1 MSSRIV
7 IALGLVLFALI
18 WGLQISSP
26 AYAAVSATEP
36 TLWARSVSW
45 IMAQQRAFH
54 QDLSSAL
61 NALADNGGIASAGS
75 LILGSFLYGVFHAAG
90 PGHGKAILTT
100 YLLTHPHRI
109 KRGVSIAAASAF
121 CQGLVAIIL
130 VYGLIYLAGWLPRE
144 TSSAIAW
151 SERLSYFLV
160 AAIGALLILR
170 TLRQIVIRFLP
181 GKQATSLHLH
191 DHSHDHGGC
200 DDCGHHHMPSGE
212 QLERIHDLRS
222 AVSVVLAIGLRP
234 CTGAILVL
242 VLAKA
247 LSLPFAGVGA
257 VIAMSAGTGMAV
269 ALIAFLAVSAR
280 QKASSMTAGR
290 SAFWQLAGNSLTL
303 AGGGLLLAIGISLLS
318 ASFYSRHPLG
328 L

>member
-7 IALGLVLFALI
+7 IVPGLVLFALI
-18 WGLQISSP
+18 WGLLISSP
-26 AYAAVSATEP
+26 VYAAVSATEP
-36 TLWARSVSW
+36 TLWARAVSS
-45 IMAQQRAFH
+45 IMTQQRAFH
-54 QDLSSAL
+54 QELSSAL
-61 NALADNGGIASAGS
+61 NALADNGGIAATGS

-100 YLLTHPHRI
+100 YLLTHPHRVR
-109 KRGVSIAAASAF
+109 RGVSIAAASAF

-170 TLRQIVIRFLP
+170 TLRQTVIRFLP
-181 GKQATSLHLH
+181 GKQSASL
-191 DHSHDHGGC
+191 HSHDHEGC

-222 AVSVVLAIGLRP
+222 AISVVLAIGLRP

-242 VLAKA
+242 VLARA
-247 LSLPFAGVGA
+247 LSLPIAGVGA

-290 SAFWQLAGNSLTL
+290 SAFWRFAGNSLTL